1 MIEHLTY
8 NQMAEK
14 YPDQWIGINN
24 IKYIDDDGVTI
35 ESADVIFTDKSKEE
49 LFDMQIIDGSIE
61 VWYTT
66 DIGLDVGMAEVM

>member
-1 MIEHLTY
+1 
-8 NQMAEK
+8 MAEK